1 MKTLKNCDK
10 MLLYEEDVRFVIKGD
25 RRKSINTILEKGKKQ
40 NSSSIQANSE
50 NSHNNTSIIT
60 SNKESIYEADQN
72 KSTLSN
78 PQTARKFFTDE
89 AEDNKGNQS
98 RLLSNNSNYSSNT
111 NNINV
116 KQTSNLTTN
125 NNYINLNNSNQAKT
139 VANPIQSRNEIFP
152 DKPEKN
158 ISNKDAGNISIKLD
172 PSGDIKD
179 AKLKVDLDAETAWN
193 FYQNNKKYLPS
204 TQQVVSGAKAT
215 ANFVEKTGSKFN
227 EYDGEDRAIIN
238 SEKDVL
244 VTGNKISQNKKATD
258 PLTMANLFGIKKDSN
273 QTANK
278 STAADKI
285 PKKGFF

>member
-1 MKTLKNCDK
+1 M
-10 MLLYEEDVRFVIKGD
+10 
-25 RRKSINTILEKGKKQ
+25 
-40 NSSSIQANSE
+40 
-50 NSHNNTSIIT
+50 T
-60 SNKESIYEADQN
+60 SNKENVYEVDQN

-98 RLLSNNSNYSSNT
+98 KLLSNNSNYSSNT
-111 NNINV
+111 NNVNL
-116 KQTSNLTTN
+116 KQTSNHTTN
-125 NNYINLNNSNQAKT
+125 NNYINLNNSNQAKI
-139 VANPIQSRNEIFP
+139 VANPNQSRNEIFT

-158 ISNKDAGNISIKLD
+158 ISNKDTGNISIKLD
-172 PSGDIKD
+172 PTGDIKD

-204 TQQVVSGAKAT
+204 TQQVISGAKAT

-278 STAADKI
+278 STAADKN